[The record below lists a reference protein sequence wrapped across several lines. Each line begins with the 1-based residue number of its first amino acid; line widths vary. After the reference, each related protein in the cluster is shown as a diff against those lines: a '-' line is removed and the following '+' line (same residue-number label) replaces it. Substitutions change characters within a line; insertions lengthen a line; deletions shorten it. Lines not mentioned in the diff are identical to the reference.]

1 MGGKK
6 KAAKKGGKG
15 KGDDDGEIDQS
26 TLNDILTS
34 KVLSLKARL
43 VLE

>member
-6 KAAKKGGKG
+6 KAGKKGKSK

-26 TLNDILTS
+26 TLNEILTA
-34 KVLSLKARL
+34 KV
-43 VLE
+43 